1 MNNQEKIE
9 YVRDFILEDAMQS
22 IKLYGRYW
30 NPSISRTLTS
40 TLEELL
46 ENESLSVFVREIAPQ
61 WEHVFYL
68 KEQHSLSAEIEA
80 IAIKRFELME
90 KGVDKSELPV

>member
-9 YVRDFILEDAMQS
+9 YVRDSLLEEAIES
-22 IKLYGRYW
+22 IKSHGRYW
-30 NPSISRTLTS
+30 NPTISRTLTS
-40 TLEELL
+40 TLEQLL
-46 ENESLSVFVREIAPQ
+46 HDEGFSVFVREIEPR

-68 KEQHSLSAEIEA
+68 KEQHSLSDEIKA

-90 KGVDKSELPV
+90 KGLDKLELPV